1 VNAAPGPLVLDVRDL
16 LRHPGSSREV
26 RVSVRLADL
35 DTELAH
41 VPDPVRVGVA
51 VESIVEGLLATG
63 TVSGTMRLV
72 CARCLTPVDQPF
84 SARVRDLFLPEA
96 SEDDDEY
103 PVVDRTIDL
112 EPMVRD
118 AVVLGMPFSPLCRP
132 ECRGLCPRCGGD
144 RNLGECHC
152 GPEVDDRWAALSAL
166 RFPEGT

>member
-1 VNAAPGPLVLDVRDL
+1 VSAPVGPLVLDVRDL

-26 RVSVRLADL
+26 KASLRLIGL

-41 VPDPVRVGVA
+41 VPDPIRVE
-51 VESIVEGLLATG
+51 VEVDSLLEGLLATG
-63 TVSGTMRLV
+63 TVSGTMQLV
-72 CARCLTPVDQPF
+72 CARCLKPIEHPF
-84 SARVRDLFLPEA
+84 SARVRELFLAGATEA
-96 SEDDDEY
+96 DDEY
-103 PVVDRTIDL
+103 PVLDETIDL

-118 AVVLGMPFSPLCRP
+118 AVILGMPFSPLCRP
-132 ECRGLCPRCGGD
+132 ECLGLCSRCGGD